1 MFTYSCWLC
10 MCIYRFISS
19 LLPFLR
25 LRCRCVKDVC
35 IASGLC
41 FCRFFLRR
49 PMSYEYRVSIFH
61 THDSPP
67 GRVTTGTCE
76 PSFVEQLR
84 KVTWAAPR
92 PVFHSSGS
100 SRMMSCLPA
109 CLSCLCFLR
118 LFRLLTVSSS
128 LLSAGLVPFFRSLA
142 LSVLPSSHLVLSL
155 IGFLFLCVPS
165 AFADDFAFAC
175 ISSQTVGFPSFR
187 ISLLFLLLP
196 IWPSPHLP
204 YVSLFSI
211 SSSLLPFHS
220 PFSPCL
226 SLFPHLPSLFFS
238 SVFPYPFL
246 RTSFVWVSFSLLSL
260 FPSL

>member
-1 MFTYSCWLC
+1 MLVMYVYIS
-10 MCIYRFISS
+10 IYFFSSSFSSSS
-19 LLPFLR
+19 LSMREGCMLRKWPLLLP
-25 LRCRCVKDVC
+25 
-35 IASGLC
+35 
-41 FCRFFLRR
+41 FFLRR
-49 PMSYEYRVSIFH
+49 PMSYEYSVSIFH
-61 THDSPP
+61 TRDSPP
-67 GRVTTGTCE
+67 GRVTTGICE

-128 LLSAGLVPFFRSLA
+128 LFSAGLVPFFRSLA